1 MVRTWR
7 CYRYASAIRSLRQ
20 HYQNWEKMVWKW
32 INYLHPV
39 TNQGLTNYC
48 GAWDID
54 WMFRFEIMWRTH
66 SVTKTPSQTQKLDL
80 CMCLLWAPVSLSGGR
95 NSSCH
100 LKCINIDLVLVVF
113 HCLVKL
119 FHIFFVVTQYALA
132 GTVSKRYIFL
142 KYSYLLLYT
151 SDIKST
157 YVKRFVMKDVIGS
170 EYIFFHARFSE
181 MFSRSYVSNF
191 VSS

>member
-1 MVRTWR
+1 
-7 CYRYASAIRSLRQ
+7 
-20 HYQNWEKMVWKW
+20 
-32 INYLHPV
+32 
-39 TNQGLTNYC
+39 
-48 GAWDID
+48 
-54 WMFRFEIMWRTH
+54 
-66 SVTKTPSQTQKLDL
+66 
-80 CMCLLWAPVSLSGGR
+80 MCLLWAPVSLSAGR

-119 FHIFFVVTQYALA
+119 FHIFFVVTKYALA

-181 MFSRSYVSNF
+181 MFSSIICKQFCQFINF
-191 VSS
+191 VIFSNCKCNHLYSIPRSVIVFVWEITSIKEHLDVIILFNSEYF